1 MPAGQD
7 QIIGMRVPLSATGA
21 SSPAMEQFIAAAIA
35 ELLKYGL
42 PGLVILYL
50 IFENR
55 QIKQEKEAA
64 EKRIDALQQD
74 IKEMFEKRVDEAIK
88 TVTTLGATSAGSET
102 MGEAINALAKAVGV
116 DSERWDELKEKLQT
130 IFNLLLKL
138 TRS

>member
-1 MPAGQD
+1 
-7 QIIGMRVPLSATGA
+7 
-21 SSPAMEQFIAAAIA
+21 MEQFIAAAIA

-64 EKRIDALQQD
+64 EKRIEVLQAD
-74 IKEMFEKRVDEAIK
+74 IKAMFEKRIDEAIK

-102 MGEAINALAKAVGV
+102 MGEAISALAKAVGV
-116 DSERWDELKEKLQT
+116 DNDRWDELKDKLQT
-130 IFNLLLKL
+130 IFDLLLKL
-138 TRS
+138 SRT